1 MEIIMRSNLLL
12 HLFNGLFSRK
22 TSVSHYKKGKTSLDI
37 NEARNDGVEMA
48 VASA

>member
-22 TSVSHYKKGKTSLDI
+22 TSVSQYKKGKTSLDI